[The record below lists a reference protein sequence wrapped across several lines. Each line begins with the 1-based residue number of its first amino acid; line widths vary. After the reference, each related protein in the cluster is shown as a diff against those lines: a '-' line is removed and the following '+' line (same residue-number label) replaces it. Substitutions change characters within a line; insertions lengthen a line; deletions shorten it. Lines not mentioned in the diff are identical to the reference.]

1 MLTILDRYLVIY
13 LLLVNLFGLLECH
26 IVLLL
31 WLLAILKKTRKGA
44 WVEAISNIVISIIL
58 VIKFGIVGVAI
69 GTLVAMLIRTI
80 EFIYHTNKYILKRN
94 IFINIKKI
102 ISIIVET
109 IIIVLIVRFLPLS
122 F

>member
-1 MLTILDRYLVIY
+1 
-13 LLLVNLFGLLECH
+13 
-26 IVLLL
+26 
-31 WLLAILKKTRKGA
+31 
-44 WVEAISNIVISIIL
+44 
-58 VIKFGIVGVAI
+58 
-69 GTLVAMLIRTI
+69 MLIRTI

-122 F
+122 FKFNSYINWIVYAIIVFIISSIITITINLIVYKDDRKNLKQLLKNNFGKLFKRRKKK